1 MKAQDISIPQKG
13 WKHELDLR
21 SLFFRIV
28 IYVCTSNKSTRQQY
42 SKERLGNSGLCMTFL
57 ERN

>member
-1 MKAQDISIPQKG
+1 MKAHDNSIPQKG
-13 WKHELDLR
+13 WKHELDL
-21 SLFFRIV
+21 V